1 MVNDYQNAQISV
13 KNLSYQVN
21 GKAILRNISLE
32 FGAGEIV
39 GILGP
44 NGAGKT
50 SLLKLMMRELSKSA
64 GDVYLHNTRL
74 ENYPK
79 KELAKEFTYV
89 TVAKPLDFNFT
100 VYEIVA
106 MGRYPYLKNFCFL
119 SEKDT
124 LAVDKVIKE
133 TKLHDYKHNF
143 FNTLSQGEMQRV
155 MIAKAL
161 AQETKFL
168 FLDEPI
174 AHLDI
179 KHQKEI
185 IDILQTRKTQYQQG
199 IVVVSHDINLLAR
212 ICDRVVLLKDGA
224 VYKVGKTAEV
234 MNKGDLE
241 RVFETEILASPPQLR
256 CKD

>member
-74 ENYPK
+74 EKYPK
-79 KELAKEFTYV
+79 KELAKELTYI
-89 TVAKPLDFNFT
+89 TVAKSVDFNFT
-100 VYEIVA
+100 VQEMVA
-106 MGRYPYLKNFCFL
+106 MGRYPYLENFCFL
-119 SEKDT
+119 GHKDKEV
-124 LAVDKVIKE
+124 VDKVIEE
-133 TKLHDYKHNF
+133 TKLHDYRHNF

-155 MIAKAL
+155 VMAKAL

-185 IDILQTRKTQYQQG
+185 IDILQARKTQYQQG

-224 VYKVGKTAEV
+224 VYKVGKADEV

-241 RVFETEILASPPQLR
+241 AVFEVEV
-256 CKD
+256 